1 MAPAGFIN
9 SLTDEELS
17 EKNSPG
23 GMEKG
28 CFWGTLL
35 TYSRTKHLAAS
46 GPNVEILQDFL
57 AQGGSVHLRNREGHT
72 PLFLAAQAGLN
83 DQVQTLIEAGAHLH
97 SDEMAAARLH
107 ASSDAD
113 GAVWELAGV
122 GSG

>member
-1 MAPAGFIN
+1 VAW
-9 SLTDEELS
+9 
-17 EKNSPG
+17 
-23 GMEKG
+23 KG
-28 CFWGTLL
+28 LLWGTLL

-122 GSG
+122 GTG